1 MTMTDEERLKNRRA
15 ASRRYM
21 ERKRR
26 ERGVMPRKPPRSL
39 EETKAARRQE
49 ATRLRELRPDY
60 VQDMRRRSMTKRRLA
75 DELGVSMKEVPNDLF
90 IVKCLVLDVTRKVKE
105 LSK

>member
-1 MTMTDEERLKNRRA
+1 MYADPEKGRA
-15 ASRRYM
+15 VMRAYR

-26 ERGVMPRKPPRSL
+26 ERGVMPRKPPLSL
-39 EETKAARRQE
+39 EEIRASRRQQ
-49 ATRLRELRPDY
+49 AARLRELQPDY

-75 DELGVSMKEVPNDLF
+75 NELGVSMKEVPNDLF
-90 IVKCLVLDVTRKVKE
+90 VTKCLVLDVIRKVKE